1 MPPDPPTILI
11 SLLDQPIVPKHLR
24 VEIKHLEGRMVHV
37 RFGALEEEETV
48 VVDEL
53 VAAV

>member
-1 MPPDPPTILI
+1 MPED
-11 SLLDQPIVPKHLR
+11 LR
-24 VEIKHLEGRMVHV
+24 VEIKHLEGRMMHV
-37 RFGALEEEETV
+37 RLGALEEEETV